1 MSRGN
6 PTVRRPKNLHTK
18 PLIFRHAEIRV
29 HREVGMPCETAE
41 ALDRY
46 VAWAAEKVGADVQEA
61 MTLTMD
67 QALRRFFQRD
77 KLSVGRDPGSD
88 IKIDDST
95 VSRHHAEIV
104 HTDRVVVN
112 GDKAVAEYFLQVL
125 DLALAVFA

>member
-77 KLSVGRDPGSD
+77 KLFKAAGRASDPALESQ
-88 IKIDDST
+88 
-95 VSRHHAEIV
+95 AQP
-104 HTDRVVVN
+104 RVTIPP
-112 GDKAVAEYFLQVL
+112 AVATSATAIAGNPTGSGQGSPR
-125 DLALAVFA
+125 